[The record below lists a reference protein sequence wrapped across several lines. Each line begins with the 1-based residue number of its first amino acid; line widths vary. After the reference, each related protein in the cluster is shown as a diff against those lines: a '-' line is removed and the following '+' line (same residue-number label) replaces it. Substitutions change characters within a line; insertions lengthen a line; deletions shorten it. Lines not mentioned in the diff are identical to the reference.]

1 MGQRR
6 VQSSHSAPT
15 METWTLLGWYVTIK
29 QEPSSAVMWQLLL
42 HSGITEDPVTW

>member
-15 METWTLLGWYVTIK
+15 METWTLLRWYVTVK
-29 QEPSSAVMWQLLL
+29 QELSSAVMWQLLL
-42 HSGITEDPVTW
+42 HSGITEDPITW